1 MKVKLIIILAAIL
14 SGSLILTAGLGWNS
28 IILPE
33 MMSNMDSSGRSFSL
47 GDGRDSAFMEGRI
60 GSMRLIWD
68 AMTGKESLPSGQ
80 IPSLEMF
87 ETVWKDVEITSKGII
102 DTSTGEILFENFNT
116 SFDQGSGATFPV
128 GGVERKDYE
137 IFNSGLNDITT
148 VEFKGTTEVLGRT
161 GYLFKT
167 NITDVESSSPSNLG
181 GFSSMEG
188 ETLPFLDDLTILFS
202 DQTEY
207 VLDPR
212 TSIPYDLRLMISSSF
227 IFPDSTLLTVLE
239 EQVQYSEES
248 IWIPSDSVP
257 GRMEETNVIK
267 ETSTKGRIDP
277 EDEMVALYEQS
288 VTYYYKSSGEPLPE
302 DLQGRTE
309 SFAVDRENYQY
320 MRGFRNTQRSGYY
333 QFPVGNPK
341 KMDYQMWD
349 EYLGM
354 ENTAEFSEET
364 SVNGRNAYLYRM
376 YTYNVEVEGGN
387 AIIPIYRHP
396 GTTYYMDTIQE
407 WYIDSITGFMLDFKM
422 DGTIRVTSAGP
433 LEIIDQSVGSF
444 KVDLPDNTTSELLKI
459 AELFENLLLPL
470 SNKPVEAFALDL
482 GFTEDL
488 QRDLIK
494 ISDDVVFYLD
504 LFQNKI
510 PLALG
515 IVGIVIISIPV
526 VFLIVRSVKK
536 RRNQEIA

>member
-1 MKVKLIIILAAIL
+1 MIVAIL
-14 SGSLILTAGLGWNS
+14 SGSAILTTGLGWNS
-28 IILPE
+28 IVIPKV
-33 MMSNMDSSGRSFSL
+33 MDQMDSSGGSFSF
-47 GDGRDSAFMEGRI
+47 GDGSDSAFMEGRI

-68 AMTGKESLPSGQ
+68 AMAGKDTMQTGQ

-87 ETVWKDVEITSKGII
+87 ETVWKDVEITSRGII
-102 DTSTGEILFENFNT
+102 DTSSGEILFENFNA

-137 IFNSGLNDITT
+137 IFNSGLNDLTT
-148 VEFKGTTEVLGRT
+148 VEFMGTTEVLGRT
-161 GYLFKT
+161 GYLYKT
-167 NITDVESSSPSNLG
+167 NITDVESSSPSNVG

-188 ETLPFLDDLTILFS
+188 ETLPFLDDLTFLFS

-212 TSIPYDLRLMISSSF
+212 TSIPYDLRLIISSSF
-227 IFPDSTLLTVLE
+227 IFPDSNLLTVLE

-248 IWIPSDSVP
+248 IWIPSSSVP
-257 GRMEETNVIK
+257 GRLEETNVIK
-267 ETSTKGRIDP
+267 ETSTRGRIDT
-277 EDEMVALYEQS
+277 EDEMVALYDQS
-288 VTYYYKSSGEPLPE
+288 VTFYYKSSGEPLPE

-320 MRGFRNTQRSGYY
+320 MTGFKNTQRSGYY

-349 EYLGM
+349 ESLAM
-354 ENTAEFSEET
+354 ENTAEFSGET
-364 SVNGRNAYLYRM
+364 SINGRNVYLYRM
-376 YTYNVEVEGGN
+376 YTYDVEVEGGN
-387 AIIPIYRHP
+387 AVLPIYRHP
-396 GTTYYMDTIQE
+396 GTIYYLDTIQE

-433 LEIIDQSVGSF
+433 LEVIDQSVGSF
-444 KVDLPDNTTSELLKI
+444 KVDLPENTTSELFKI

-470 SNKPVEAFALDL
+470 SNKPVEAFAMDL

-488 QRDLIK
+488 QRDLIE
-494 ISDDVVFYLD
+494 ISDDVVFYMD
-504 LFQNKI
+504 IFQNKI
-510 PLALG
+510 PIALG
-515 IVGIVIISIPV
+515 IVGIIILSIPA
-526 VFLIVRSVKK
+526 VFLIVRSVKR
-536 RRNQEIA
+536 RRNQGIA